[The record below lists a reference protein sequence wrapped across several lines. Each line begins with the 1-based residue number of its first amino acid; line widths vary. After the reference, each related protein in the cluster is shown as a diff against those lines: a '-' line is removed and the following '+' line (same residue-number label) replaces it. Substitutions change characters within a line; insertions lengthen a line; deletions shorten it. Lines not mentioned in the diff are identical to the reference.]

1 MTNPSNIKPSNR
13 PLDAGMLDGLP
24 DPVFLVDQDLII
36 VDCNRSA
43 RDLLGEDALNNKL
56 EESIV
61 DDEIS
66 GSIKDSLSGMSVPR
80 REVSLSSPMPR
91 DYEFIVWRLPELKS
105 PGPAWAMVSLHDLSL
120 IHI

>member
-13 PLDAGMLDGLP
+13 PLDASMLDGLL

-61 DDEIS
+61 DDEIA
-66 GSIKDSLSGMSVPR
+66 GSIKDSLSGMSC
-80 REVSLSSPMPR
+80 LLYTSPSPR
-91 DYEFIVWRLPELKS
+91 D
-105 PGPAWAMVSLHDLSL
+105 
-120 IHI
+120 